1 MRCILHLCYS
11 VVVCSHFVSKA
22 APFAGHRR
30 VLVPL
35 VKLDVLD
42 RMAETEFIDA
52 CASGDVAS
60 DFDDGQVIDQLF
72 RV

>member
-1 MRCILHLCYS
+1 M
-11 VVVCSHFVSKA
+11 
-22 APFAGHRR
+22 
-30 VLVPL
+30 PL